1 MVVSVAT
8 SQRWIL
14 CRRLRPVAAL
24 GAFGFAALLTFDLGA
39 SAQTTA
45 CNLGKTCTV
54 DVTATAGFP
63 GFGTATQTTP
73 LEIDL
78 TELKADGS
86 GKVTGVVPEGAVTF
100 DLDKK
105 TKTVSTK
112 RKKGKRV
119 TTFKSDK
126 KAKTGVKVKASKP
139 R

>member
-1 MVVSVAT
+1 M
-8 SQRWIL
+8 
-14 CRRLRPVAAL
+14 
-24 GAFGFAALLTFDLGA
+24 
-39 SAQTTA
+39 TA
-45 CNLGKTCTV
+45 VG
-54 DVTATAGFP
+54 GFP
-63 GFGTATQTTP
+63 VLGTATQTIP
-73 LEIDL
+73 LEVDL

-119 TTFKSDK
+119 TTFKPDK
-126 KAKTGVKVKASKP
+126 KAKAGVKVKASKP